1 MPKNKNAFIVNL
13 ILTNSINKEITIAEI
28 IQQQRANELSRSLLG
43 NLDTLFDL
51 FGLIQRLSVMAN
63 LANQDSPVLG
73 LTDSEFDLLA
83 TVPYSI
89 EDPHNSTCVICLEE
103 YCLLEQTR

>member
-51 FGLIQRLSVMAN
+51 FGLI
-63 LANQDSPVLG
+63 
-73 LTDSEFDLLA
+73 
-83 TVPYSI
+83 
-89 EDPHNSTCVICLEE
+89 
-103 YCLLEQTR
+103 